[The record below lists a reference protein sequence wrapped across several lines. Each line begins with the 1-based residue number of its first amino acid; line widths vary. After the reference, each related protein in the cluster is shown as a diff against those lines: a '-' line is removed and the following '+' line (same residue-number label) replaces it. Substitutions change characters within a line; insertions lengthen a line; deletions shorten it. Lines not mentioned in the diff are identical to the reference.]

1 MMENVIM
8 SYSNDLKITTAR
20 FANVAFS
27 NGSLLYGYIERLLQ
41 RQPIS
46 CPSDVKRFFVSPEES
61 GEICLLTSILGNSGD
76 IYFPKLNEN
85 QLVNF
90 KSITEDFF
98 KYLNKDIKICKSEKE
113 AKEIALNLS
122 DNSSYPV
129 YFFKTDT
136 SGEKLYEEFYTSED
150 EVNFNLYESIGVV
163 TNSLKP
169 SFSEMEVTIKE
180 IETLFKRESYN
191 KEDIIKIMNKIL
203 PNFNHIE
210 TGKTLDQKM

>member
-1 MMENVIM
+1 M
-8 SYSNDLKITTAR
+8 SYSKDLKITTAR

-46 CPSDVKRFFVSPEES
+46 CPSDVRRFFVSPEES

-76 IYFPKLNEN
+76 IYFPKLDEN

-90 KSITEDFF
+90 KTITDDFF
-98 KYLNKDIKICKSEKE
+98 NYLKKDMKVCESESE
-113 AKEIALNLS
+113 AKQVASKMNDDS
-122 DNSSYPV
+122 PYPV

-136 SGEKLYEEFYTSED
+136 SGEKLFEEFYTSED

-163 TNSLKP
+163 TNSIKP
-169 SFSEMEVTIKE
+169 SFSEMELTIKE
-180 IETLFKRESYN
+180 VEALFKRESYN